1 MELKYSDFIY
11 GNEGFQY
18 SVNIQYDLYNAS
30 KIDGYIPTQKSIEL
44 IQEYLL
50 NTKNRNG
57 SKATV
62 LIGPYGKGK
71 SHLLLVILSILSGMH
86 KEQVSSLVSK
96 IRKVDETCAK
106 LIEDSVNSKKFLP
119 IVLNSNSMD
128 LNQSFLI
135 SLRQALSKIEAN
147 HILPN
152 TFYDAAIQVIEGW
165 KAYSATFERVQQLVK
180 EQCRVSVEDFI
191 KSLKRFDSTAYG
203 IFKEIFI
210 EVTAGVEFNPL
221 INSDIVKLYEEV
233 NHILKDKYGYS
244 GMIIVFDE
252 FSKFIEASASYN
264 TSRDLKILQDFAEL
278 ANRSDN
284 PQIHLMCVTHKTINE
299 YITQIPQNKVDAW
312 RAIEGRFKEVYFNTS
327 AQQNYELI
335 SNAIVKDE
343 VKFNDFWEEHQKDY
357 SRYNN
362 GAFMLFNHLY
372 KDTEF
377 QDIIIKGCF
386 PLSPYSAYSLPKI
399 SEKVA
404 QNERTLFTFL
414 SKEDKHSLLDII
426 KGNKGEKELITV
438 DNLYDYFEPLLKKE
452 VFNDK
457 INTIWVK
464 TNTALNH
471 VFEEREEKVVKALA
485 IINIVNDY
493 KVFAPT
499 IDTIAKSIGYTK
511 SELDDI
517 LKNLINEGVLMIRKS
532 NSYVDFMPISG
543 VDVESKINS
552 MVEVKL
558 KNIDISKVVG
568 EIVDFKYILPRR
580 YNDEFKMVR
589 YFNRIFM
596 TVEEL
601 VAYDNANLLLQNKN
615 CDGVFINLLVES
627 DTEREK
633 ILTWVRGILDS
644 RICVLMPTENLDI
657 KRAIVRYIVIKELLK
672 DEELL
677 KEDLAIETQLEVL
690 LEDIIAYII
699 TSIRRAFDVEGEK
712 ANLYVKDDKYSK
724 LTKVR
729 MSELASEICYEHYSN
744 SPKIN
749 NELINKNKISAPI
762 LKGRNF
768 IVNMILCKSIKEFK
782 SEGNSVE
789 CTMFRTTLL
798 NKGLINNQDT
808 MAADLS
814 PLFEEIQS
822 FIINSEKEEKS
833 FKELYENLLTN
844 KKGIGMR
851 RGILPIYIA
860 YILSNYLNEAVIYVG
875 GRKKK
880 EVPLTTEIINNIN
893 DNPEN
898 YFIKIEKGTKEKND
912 YIAGME
918 ELFKEYKSDRN
929 SEGKYGDIVK
939 AMQVWLQSLS
949 KYAQSHKLDLK
960 KCNELEQSIVKFR
973 SSLVKFDIN
982 NRQFLFVDIPKMLML
997 DSLNECYMKVKE
1009 IKKYE
1014 ENVDRFLKKLVIE
1027 KTSEIINPDYKGKLP
1042 SAIKTWILGLDDEKL
1057 NHLYDV
1063 TTNGILEI
1071 LKSDLN
1077 NEDIIVAKLAYTL
1090 TGLALEDWNDH
1101 SLQDY
1106 IDELKRVKS
1115 TVESY
1120 EVTCDSDKQGQIR
1133 ISLIDDDGDITEKT
1147 FDKAEITPFGSML
1160 LNNIEGAMCE
1170 FGGSIDD
1177 NEKRNILI
1185 KILQKFI

>member
-1 MELKYSDFIY
+1 MKLKYADFID

-50 NTKNRNG
+50 NTTIKDR

-71 SHLLLVILSILSGMH
+71 SHLLLVLLSILSGMH
-86 KEQVSSLVSK
+86 KGQVSNLVSK
-96 IRKVDETCAK
+96 IKKVNEICAQ
-106 LIEDSVNSKKFLP
+106 LIDDSVESKKFLP

-135 SLRQALSKIEAN
+135 GLRQALSQIEAD

-152 TFYDAAIQVIEGW
+152 TFYDAAIEVIEGW

-180 EQCRVSVEDFI
+180 EQCGISVGDFI

-203 IFKEIFI
+203 IFKLIFTEI
-210 EVTAGVEFNPL
+210 TAGVEFNPL

-252 FSKFIEASASYN
+252 FSKFIEASVTYN

-335 SNAIVKDE
+335 ANAIVKDE
-343 VKFNDFWEEHQKDY
+343 VKFNEFWKEHQNDY
-357 SRYNN
+357 SRYND
-362 GAFMLFNHLY
+362 GSFMLFNHLY
-372 KDTEF
+372 EKEDFEK
-377 QDIIIKGCF
+377 IIIKGCF

-426 KGNKGEKELITV
+426 KNNKGEKELVTV

-457 INTIWVK
+457 RNTIWVK

-471 VFEEREEKVVKALA
+471 VFGESEEKVVKALS

-499 IDTIAKSIGYTK
+499 VDNIAKSIGYAK
-511 SELDDI
+511 SELDEI
-517 LKNLINEGVLMIRKS
+517 LKALINKGVLMIRKS

-543 VDVESKINS
+543 IDVEGKINS

-558 KNIDISKVVG
+558 KNIDISKIIG
-568 EIVDFKYILPRR
+568 EIVDLKYILPRS

-596 TVEEL
+596 TAGEL
-601 VAYDNANLLLQNKN
+601 TAYDSADFLLQNKK
-615 CDGVFINLLVES
+615 CDGVFVNLLVEC
-627 DTEREK
+627 DAEREK
-633 ILTWVRGILDS
+633 TLAWIKDISDS
-644 RICVLMPTENLDI
+644 RIGILIPTGNLDI
-657 KRAIVRYIVIKELLK
+657 KRAVGRYVVINELLK
-672 DEELL
+672 DEEFL
-677 KEDLAIETQLEVL
+677 KEDLAIVSQLEVL
-690 LEDIIAYII
+690 LEDIIEHI
-699 TSIRRAFDVEGEK
+699 TSSVRSAFNIEGEK
-712 ANLYVKDDKYSK
+712 VNLYVKEKKYNK
-724 LTKVR
+724 LTKVM
-729 MSELASEICYEHYSN
+729 MSEIASEVCYEHYNN
-744 SPKIN
+744 SPKVN
-749 NELINKNKISAPI
+749 NELINKNNISAPI

-808 MAADLS
+808 MAEDLS

-851 RGILPIYIA
+851 KGILPIYLA
-860 YILSNYLNEAVIYVG
+860 YALSKYLNEAIIYIG

-880 EVPLTTEIINNIN
+880 EVPLTMEILNNIN
-893 DNPEN
+893 DNPES
-898 YFIKIEKGTKEKND
+898 YFLQIEKGTKEKDD
-912 YIAGME
+912 YIAGIE
-918 ELFKEYKSDRN
+918 ELFKEHRNTRN

-939 AMQVWLQSLS
+939 SMQVWLQSLS
-949 KYAQSHKLDLK
+949 KYAQSHKIDLK
-960 KCNELEQSIVKFR
+960 KCNELDQSIVKFR
-973 SSLVKFDIN
+973 SSLAKFDIN
-982 NRQFLFVDIPKMLML
+982 NRQFLFIDIPKMFKV
-997 DSLNECYMKVKE
+997 DSLNECLTKIQQ
-1009 IKKYE
+1009 IKNYE
-1014 ENVDRFLKKLVIE
+1014 ENSDRILKKIAGE
-1027 KTSEIINPDYKGKLP
+1027 KTAEIINPGYTGTLP
-1042 SAIKTWILGLDDEKL
+1042 SAIKTWILNLDEEKL

-1063 TTNGILEI
+1063 TTNGTLEI

-1077 NEDIIVAKLAYTL
+1077 SEDIIVSKLAYTL

-1106 IDELKRVKS
+1106 VDELNRVKNI
-1115 TVESY
+1115 VESY
-1120 EVTCDSDKQGQIR
+1120 EVACDSATQGQIR
-1133 ISLIDDDGDITEKT
+1133 ISFVGDEGEVAEKT
-1147 FDKAEITPFGSML
+1147 FDKTEITPFGSML
-1160 LNNIEGAMCE
+1160 LNNIEESLYE
-1170 FGGSIDD
+1170 FGDSIDD

-1185 KILQKFI
+1185 KILEKFI

>member
-1 MELKYSDFIY
+1 MKLKYADFID

-30 KIDGYIPTQKSIEL
+30 KVEGYIPTQKSIEL

-50 NTKNRNG
+50 NTKTKDR

-71 SHLLLVILSILSGMH
+71 SHLLLVLLSILSGMH
-86 KEQVSSLVSK
+86 QEQVSHLVSK
-96 IRKVDETCAK
+96 IKKVDETCAQ
-106 LIEDSVNSKKFLP
+106 LIDDSISSKKFLP

-135 SLRQALSKIEAN
+135 GLRQALTKIEAD

-152 TFYDAAIQVIEGW
+152 TFYDAAIEVIEGW
-165 KAYSATFERVQQLVK
+165 RAYSETFEKVQELVK
-180 EQCRVSVEDFI
+180 EQCGITVGQFIQNLKTFNSSVYEIF
-191 KSLKRFDSTAYG
+191 KV
-203 IFKEIFI
+203 IFKEI
-210 EVTAGVEFNPL
+210 TAGIEFNPL

-252 FSKFIEASASYN
+252 FSKFIEASVTYN

-343 VKFNDFWEEHQKDY
+343 VKFNEFWRNHQNDY
-357 SRYNN
+357 SRYND
-362 GAFMLFNHLY
+362 GSFMLFNHLY
-372 KDTEF
+372 GKNDFEK
-377 QDIIIKGCF
+377 IIIKGCF

-414 SKEDKHSLLDII
+414 SKDDKYSLLDII
-426 KGNKGEKELITV
+426 RSNKGEKELITI

-471 VFEEREEKVVKALA
+471 VFGTREEKVVKALS
-485 IINIVNDY
+485 IINIVNDF
-493 KVFAPT
+493 KVLAPT
-499 IDTIAKSIGYTK
+499 VDNIAKSIGYDK
-511 SELDDI
+511 KELDEI
-517 LKNLINEGVLMIRKS
+517 LKALTNKGVLMIRKS

-543 VDVESKINS
+543 VDIEGKINS

-558 KNIDISKVVG
+558 KNIDTSKVIG
-568 EIVDFKYILPRR
+568 EIVDLKYILPRS

-589 YFNRIFM
+589 YFNRVFM
-596 TVEEL
+596 TSGEL
-601 VAYDNANLLLQNKN
+601 VAYDSANFLLQNKK
-615 CDGVFINLLVES
+615 CDGIFVNLIVES
-627 DTEREK
+627 DDEREK
-633 ILTWVRGILDS
+633 VLAWISEISDS
-644 RICVLMPTENLDI
+644 RICVLIPTDNLDI
-657 KRAIVRYIVIKELLK
+657 KRAVGRYVVINELLK
-672 DEELL
+672 DEEFL
-677 KEDLAIETQLEVL
+677 KEDLAIASQLEVL
-690 LEDIIAYII
+690 LEDIIEHI
-699 TSIRRAFDVEGEK
+699 TSSVRSAFNIEDEK
-712 ANLYVKDDKYSK
+712 ANLYVKEKKYNKS
-724 LTKVR
+724 TKVR
-729 MSELASEICYEHYSN
+729 MSELASEVCYEHYN
-744 SPKIN
+744 RAPKIN
-749 NELINKNKISAPI
+749 NELINKNNISAPI

-768 IVNMILCKSIKEFK
+768 IVNMILSKTIKEF
-782 SEGNSVE
+782 EGDGNSVE

-798 NKGLINNQDT
+798 NKGLVNSEEI
-808 MAADLS
+808 MEEDLA
-814 PLFEEIQS
+814 PLFEEIQN
-822 FIINSEKEEKS
+822 FIINSEKEERS
-833 FKELYENLLTN
+833 FNELYENLLTN

-851 RGILPIYIA
+851 KGILPIYLA
-860 YILSNYLNEAVIYVG
+860 LALSKYLNETIIYIG
-875 GRKKK
+875 GRKKR
-880 EVPLTTEIINNIN
+880 EVPLTTEILNNIN
-893 DNPEN
+893 DNPAN
-898 YFIKIEKGTKEKND
+898 YFLQVEKGTKEKDD
-912 YIAGME
+912 YISGIE
-918 ELFKEYKSDRN
+918 ELFKEYRNVRN

-939 AMQVWLQSLS
+939 SMQVWLQSLS
-949 KYAQSHKLDLK
+949 KYAQSHKINLKEQKELD
-960 KCNELEQSIVKFR
+960 QSVVKFR

-982 NRQFLFVDIPKMLML
+982 YRQFLFIDIPKMLK
-997 DSLNECYMKVKE
+997 SKQLNECLAKLKL
-1009 IKKYE
+1009 IKDYE
-1014 ENVDRFLKKLVIE
+1014 ENADRRLKNLAKE
-1027 KTSEIINPDYKGKLP
+1027 KTSEIINSGYKGELP
-1042 SAIKTWILGLDDEKL
+1042 SAIKTWLLGLDEDKL

-1063 TTNGILEI
+1063 TTNGVLEI
-1071 LKSDLN
+1071 LKSNVN
-1077 NEDIIVAKLAYTL
+1077 NEEILISKLAYTL
-1090 TGLALEDWNDH
+1090 TGLAVEDWNDH
-1101 SLQDY
+1101 SLQEY
-1106 IDELKRVKS
+1106 LDELIRVKN

-1120 EVTCDSDKQGQIR
+1120 EVSCDSATQGQIR
-1133 ISLIDDDGDITEKT
+1133 ISFVGDEGEVAEKT
-1147 FDKAEITPFGSML
+1147 FDKTEITPFGSML
-1160 LNNIEGAMCE
+1160 LNNIEESLYE
-1170 FGGSIDD
+1170 FGDSIDD

-1185 KILQKFI
+1185 KILEKFI